1 MILRKGRES
10 DLKNV
15 LDIEVMAYKNPY
27 WSQNMIFEV
36 LANKTDKRL
45 WIYEV
50 DNDAIGF
57 IIDMRNKNEISLL
70 NIAIHKYLQGMGHG
84 LKMLKKY
91 IKSLPRKCSI
101 YLEVNKNN
109 IKGNSIV
116 EIGCGAGRFLNI
128 INRYNPSLLVG
139 VDASDA
145 VNSLSSHLNL
155 KNENLLIIQADVFKL
170 PFKKNIF

>member
-15 LDIEVMAYKNPY
+15 LKIEALAYKNPY
-27 WSQNMIFEV
+27 WSKNMIFEV

-50 DNDAIGF
+50 DNDVIGF
-57 IIDMRNKNEISLL
+57 IIDMRHKNEISLL

-91 IKSLPRKCSI
+91 IKSLPGKCSI

-109 IKGNSIV
+109 IEALNMYAKLNFEKVSIRKSYYND
-116 EIGCGAGRFLNI
+116 GSDD
-128 INRYNPSLLVG
+128 INMQ
-139 VDASDA
+139 
-145 VNSLSSHLNL
+145 
-155 KNENLLIIQADVFKL
+155 LIK
-170 PFKKNIF
+170 

>member
-15 LDIEVMAYKNPY
+15 LEIEVMAYKNPY

-50 DNDAIGF
+50 DNDVVGF
-57 IIDMRNKNEISLL
+57 IIDMRHKNEISLL

-91 IKSLPRKCSI
+91 IKSLPGKCSI

-109 IKGNSIV
+109 IK
-116 EIGCGAGRFLNI
+116 ALNMYAKL
-128 INRYNPSLLVG
+128 NFEKVSVRKSYYTDG
-139 VDASDA
+139 SDA
-145 VNSLSSHLNL
+145 INMQ
-155 KNENLLIIQADVFKL
+155 LIK
-170 PFKKNIF
+170 

>member
-15 LDIEVMAYKNPY
+15 LEIEVMAYNNPY

-36 LANKTDKRL
+36 LVNKTDKRL

-50 DNDAIGF
+50 DNDVVGF
-57 IIDMRNKNEISLL
+57 IIDMRHKNEISLL

-91 IKSLPRKCSI
+91 IKTLPGKCSI

-109 IKGNSIV
+109 IK
-116 EIGCGAGRFLNI
+116 ALNI
-128 INRYNPSLLVG
+128 YAKLNFEKVSIRKSYYADG
-139 VDASDA
+139 SDA
-145 VNSLSSHLNL
+145 INM
-155 KNENLLIIQADVFKL
+155 KL
-170 PFKKNIF
+170 VI

>member
-15 LDIEVMAYKNPY
+15 LDIEVRAYKNPY

-50 DNDAIGF
+50 DNDVVGF
-57 IIDMRNKNEISLL
+57 IIDMRHKNEISLL

-91 IKSLPRKCSI
+91 IKSLPGKCSI

-109 IKGNSIV
+109 IK
-116 EIGCGAGRFLNI
+116 ALNI
-128 INRYNPSLLVG
+128 YAKLNFEKVSIRKSYYADG
-139 VDASDA
+139 SDA
-145 VNSLSSHLNL
+145 INMQ
-155 KNENLLIIQADVFKL
+155 LIK
-170 PFKKNIF
+170 

>member
-15 LDIEVMAYKNPY
+15 LEIEVMAYKNPY

-50 DNDAIGF
+50 DNDVVGF
-57 IIDMRNKNEISLL
+57 IIDMRHKNEISLL

-91 IKSLPRKCSI
+91 IKSLPGKCSI

-109 IKGNSIV
+109 IKALNMYAKLNFEKVSIRKSYYTD
-116 EIGCGAGRFLNI
+116 G
-128 INRYNPSLLVG
+128 
-139 VDASDA
+139 SDA
-145 VNSLSSHLNL
+145 INMHLI
-155 KNENLLIIQADVFKL
+155 K
-170 PFKKNIF
+170 

>member
-15 LDIEVMAYKNPY
+15 LEIEVMAYKNPY

-50 DNDAIGF
+50 DNDVVGF
-57 IIDMRNKNEISLL
+57 IIDMRHKNEISLL

-91 IKSLPRKCSI
+91 IKSLPGKCSI

-109 IKGNSIV
+109 IKALNTYAKLNFEKVSIRKSYYND
-116 EIGCGAGRFLNI
+116 GGDAI
-128 INRYNPSLLVG
+128 IMQLVR
-139 VDASDA
+139 
-145 VNSLSSHLNL
+145 
-155 KNENLLIIQADVFKL
+155 
-170 PFKKNIF
+170 

>member
-15 LDIEVMAYKNPY
+15 LEIEVMAYKNPY

-36 LANKTDKRL
+36 LANKTDKTL

-50 DNDAIGF
+50 DNDVVGF
-57 IIDMRNKNEISLL
+57 IIDMRHKNEISLL

-91 IKSLPRKCSI
+91 IKSLPGKCSI

-109 IKGNSIV
+109 IKALNMYAKLNFENVSIRKSYYTD
-116 EIGCGAGRFLNI
+116 G
-128 INRYNPSLLVG
+128 
-139 VDASDA
+139 SDA
-145 VNSLSSHLNL
+145 INMQ
-155 KNENLLIIQADVFKL
+155 LIK
-170 PFKKNIF
+170 

>member
-15 LDIEVMAYKNPY
+15 LEIEVMAYKNPY
-27 WSQNMIFEV
+27 WNQNMLFEV

-50 DNDAIGF
+50 DNDVVGF
-57 IIDMRNKNEISLL
+57 IIDMRHKGEISLL
-70 NIAIHKYLQGMGHG
+70 NIAIHKCLQGMGHG

-91 IKSLPRKCSI
+91 IKSLPEKYSI

-109 IKGNSIV
+109 IKALNMYSKLNFEKVSIRKSYYTD
-116 EIGCGAGRFLNI
+116 G
-128 INRYNPSLLVG
+128 
-139 VDASDA
+139 SDA
-145 VNSLSSHLNL
+145 INMHLI
-155 KNENLLIIQADVFKL
+155 K
-170 PFKKNIF
+170 

>member
-15 LDIEVMAYKNPY
+15 LKIEVMAYENPY

-50 DNDAIGF
+50 DNNVIGF
-57 IIDMRNKNEISLL
+57 IIDMEHKYEISVL
-70 NIAIHKYLQGMGHG
+70 NIAIHKCFQGIGHG

-91 IKSLPRKCSI
+91 IKSFPGKYSI
-101 YLEVNKNN
+101 YLEVNENN
-109 IKGNSIV
+109 IKAINMYTKLNFERLSIRKSYYTD
-116 EIGCGAGRFLNI
+116 GGDA
-128 INRYNPSLLVG
+128 INMQ
-139 VDASDA
+139 
-145 VNSLSSHLNL
+145 
-155 KNENLLIIQADVFKL
+155 LIK
-170 PFKKNIF
+170 

>member
-15 LDIEVMAYKNPY
+15 LEIEVMAYKNPY

-50 DNDAIGF
+50 DNDVVGF
-57 IIDMRNKNEISLL
+57 IIDMRHKNEISLL
-70 NIAIHKYLQGMGHG
+70 NIAIHKCRQGMGHG
-84 LKMLKKY
+84 FKMLKKY
-91 IKSLPRKCSI
+91 IKSLPGKCSI

-109 IKGNSIV
+109 NKALNMYAKLNFEKVSIRKSYYTD
-116 EIGCGAGRFLNI
+116 G
-128 INRYNPSLLVG
+128 
-139 VDASDA
+139 SDA
-145 VNSLSSHLNL
+145 INMQ
-155 KNENLLIIQADVFKL
+155 LIK
-170 PFKKNIF
+170 

>member
-15 LDIEVMAYKNPY
+15 LEIEVMAHKNPY

-50 DNDAIGF
+50 DNDVVGF
-57 IIDMRNKNEISLL
+57 IIDMRYKNEISLL

-91 IKSLPRKCSI
+91 IKSLPGKCSI

-109 IKGNSIV
+109 IKALNMYAKLNFEKVSIRKSYYTD
-116 EIGCGAGRFLNI
+116 G
-128 INRYNPSLLVG
+128 
-139 VDASDA
+139 SDA
-145 VNSLSSHLNL
+145 INMQLV
-155 KNENLLIIQADVFKL
+155 K
-170 PFKKNIF
+170 

>member
-1 MILRKGRES
+1 
-10 DLKNV
+10 
-15 LDIEVMAYKNPY
+15 MAYKNPY

-50 DNDAIGF
+50 DNDVVGF
-57 IIDMRNKNEISLL
+57 IIDMRHKNEISLL

-91 IKSLPRKCSI
+91 IKSLPGKCSI

-109 IKGNSIV
+109 IK
-116 EIGCGAGRFLNI
+116 ALNI
-128 INRYNPSLLVG
+128 YAKLNFEKVSIRKSYYTDG
-139 VDASDA
+139 SDA
-145 VNSLSSHLNL
+145 INMHLI
-155 KNENLLIIQADVFKL
+155 K
-170 PFKKNIF
+170 